1 MEINKREVNPIYY
14 SLLSILTLI
23 NTLMLLRVLIYFP
36 YHRLIT
42 HETLWSF
49 YLSTIYLYSIFISDT
64 NLFLFKSTSLEKFNS
79 FIRNYFSV
87 IAYPYCYTI
96 TIEFW
101 AILFTGMTFGI
112 NPFLE
117 EKTVSKEVLY
127 DALYLHLAIC
137 LIIVV
142 DLFCTKRKL
151 VENKIL
157 LFIINFIFFCYC
169 IVVLWTNYVL
179 LKPAY
184 PFMKDA
190 GIIVMLIAFII
201 SLFFVNLC
209 YYLHLYLVKIINKD
223 DEKIQKKI
231 I

>member
-87 IAYPYCYTI
+87 IAYSYCYTI

-179 LKPAY
+179 LRPAY

-190 GIIVMLIAFII
+190 GIIVMVIAFII

>member
-137 LIIVV
+137 LIIAV

-179 LKPAY
+179 LRPAY

>member
-179 LKPAY
+179 LRPAY

>member
-87 IAYPYCYTI
+87 IVYPYCYTI

-101 AILFTGMTFGI
+101 EILFTGMTFGI

-179 LKPAY
+179 LRPAY

>member
-87 IAYPYCYTI
+87 IAYSYCYTI

-137 LIIVV
+137 LIIVI
-142 DLFCTKRKL
+142 DLFGTKRKL

-179 LKPAY
+179 LRPAY

-209 YYLHLYLVKIINKD
+209 YYLHLYLVKLINKD

>member
-151 VENKIL
+151 LENKIL

-179 LKPAY
+179 LRPAY

>member
-142 DLFCTKRKL
+142 DLFSTKRKL

-179 LKPAY
+179 LRPAY

>member
-23 NTLMLLRVLIYFP
+23 NTLMLLRVFIYFP

-179 LKPAY
+179 LRPAY

>member
-64 NLFLFKSTSLEKFNS
+64 KLFLFKSTSLEKFNS

-87 IAYPYCYTI
+87 IAYSYCYTI

-137 LIIVV
+137 LIIVI

-179 LKPAY
+179 LRPAY

>member
-87 IAYPYCYTI
+87 IAYSYCFTI

-179 LKPAY
+179 LRPAY

>member
-49 YLSTIYLYSIFISDT
+49 YLSTIYLYAIFISDT

-179 LKPAY
+179 LRPAY

>member
-169 IVVLWTNYVL
+169 IVVLWTNYVFL
-179 LKPAY
+179 RPAY

>member
-137 LIIVV
+137 LIIVI

-179 LKPAY
+179 LRPAY

>member
-179 LKPAY
+179 LRPAY

-223 DEKIQKKI
+223 DENIQKKI

>member
-1 MEINKREVNPIYY
+1 MKN

-179 LKPAY
+179 LRPAY

>member
-87 IAYPYCYTI
+87 IVYPYCYTI

-179 LKPAY
+179 LRPAY

>member
-179 LKPAY
+179 LRPAY

-209 YYLHLYLVKIINKD
+209 YYLHLYLVRVINKD

>member
-64 NLFLFKSTSLEKFNS
+64 KLFLFKSTSLEKFNS

-137 LIIVV
+137 LIIVI

-179 LKPAY
+179 LRPAY

>member
-23 NTLMLLRVLIYFP
+23 NTLMLLRVVIYFP

-179 LKPAY
+179 LRPAY

>member
-137 LIIVV
+137 LIIVI
-142 DLFCTKRKL
+142 DLFGTKRKL

-179 LKPAY
+179 LRPAY

>member
-169 IVVLWTNYVL
+169 IAVLWTNYVL
-179 LKPAY
+179 LRPAY

>member
-23 NTLMLLRVLIYFP
+23 NTLMLLRVVIYFP

-87 IAYPYCYTI
+87 IAYSYCYTI

-137 LIIVV
+137 LIIVI
-142 DLFCTKRKL
+142 DLFGTKRKL

-179 LKPAY
+179 LRPAY